1 MLSDT
6 DMTVLL
12 ENEGD
17 YTTDDEKGRELRIK
31 ALGRLTKEQQMWLY
45 TTVIGFISRFLEL
58 MAAYETIT
66 AVIRELEYHQSFVIK
81 GDGAIVPDS
90 AYL

>member
-1 MLSDT
+1 MT
-6 DMTVLL
+6 D
-12 ENEGD
+12 NEAYAAIG
-17 YTTDDEKGRELRIK
+17 ERAEE
-31 ALGRLTKEQQMWLY
+31 LTKEQQMWLY